1 MIQFESKENIARKN
15 KSMDVFINTFGGI
28 YKKSESLE
36 YKILN
41 INGDLIAYSE
51 VIISPNVI
59 RYAYPLSITI
69 TRFNKL
75 ISKRLN
81 PVLIWSCD
89 DGIIYAK
96 AMNLIGTIK
105 YDKLLSDFVIYFDK
119 QKEFKYIRYIN

>member
-1 MIQFESKENIARKN
+1 MIQFDSKENITRKN
-15 KSMDVFINTFGGI
+15 KSMDVFVNTFGGS

-41 INGDLIAYSE
+41 TNGDLIAYSE

-59 RYAYPLSITI
+59 RFAYPLPITV
-69 TRFNKL
+69 TKFTKL

-89 DGIIYAK
+89 DGIIYSK
-96 AMNLIGTIK
+96 AMNLTGIIK
-105 YDKLLSDFVIYFDK
+105 YDKLLLDFVIYFDR
-119 QKEFKYIRYIN
+119 QKEFKYVRYII